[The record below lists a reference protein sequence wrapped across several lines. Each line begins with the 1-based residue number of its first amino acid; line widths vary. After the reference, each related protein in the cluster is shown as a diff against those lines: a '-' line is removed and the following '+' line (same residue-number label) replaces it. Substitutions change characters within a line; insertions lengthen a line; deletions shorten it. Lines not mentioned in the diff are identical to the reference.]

1 MPKLAAAPGR
11 VPHRPRHRQAAPP
24 APPRPPR
31 PALQAIREDQDEIV
45 EALLAQAKKGS
56 YLHAKFLFE
65 YGGLTSGSDEE
76 RALHEQSLA
85 ETLIERLR
93 ALHPD
98 SP

>member
-1 MPKLAAAPGR
+1 MPKPAIAPAR
-11 VPHRPRHRQAAPP
+11 APHRPRHRQAEPQAPP
-24 APPRPPR
+24 PPPR

-65 YGGLTSGSDEE
+65 YGGLSSASDEE

-85 ETLIERLR
+85 EMLIERLR
-93 ALHPD
+93 VLHPN